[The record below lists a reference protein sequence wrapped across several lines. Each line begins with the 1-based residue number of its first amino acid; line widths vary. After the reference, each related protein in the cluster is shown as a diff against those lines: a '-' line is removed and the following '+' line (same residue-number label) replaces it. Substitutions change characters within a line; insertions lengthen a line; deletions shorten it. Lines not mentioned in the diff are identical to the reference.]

1 MLRSKKSFKI
11 TTQVSFLHPTSR
23 SSLGFPGHIVI
34 LLAGKGISF
43 CKSYA
48 RGNGEQ
54 KGFFSIHGQSEEC
67 LRRGFFAVKGKGTRK
82 REKVTLRKSSW
93 ATGARNFRCCCLE
106 VRVSPT
112 VPRPTEKF
120 RLQDWGAFCRIL
132 RRVHFASLRSWET
145 QEGEEGGRRESK
157 MEGSSR
163 MSLLLLAKRRRR
175 RNANLF
181 PSDTFQTPF
190 SLHAGKKTQPRVW
203 LSSATSKFKTKKPSP
218 RLLPSIEVRDTR
230 KVFYPSLRP
239 SLSGPP
245 CLVGPGQRISVSR
258 RWEEKKL
265 CMGSGGFN
273 NNNNS
278 GGEVA
283 TVALLQYPI
292 TWRLFTRKKEGR
304 NLPCPVFFACLV

>member
-1 MLRSKKSFKI
+1 M
-11 TTQVSFLHPTSR
+11 
-23 SSLGFPGHIVI
+23 GFPGHIVL

-82 REKVTLRKSSW
+82 GEKVTLRKSSW

-145 QEGEEGGRRESK
+145 QEEEEEGGRRESE

-190 SLHAGKKTQPRVW
+190 SLLGQKTQPRVW
-203 LSSATSKFKTKKPSP
+203 LSSATSKFKAKKPSP

-245 CLVGPGQRISVSR
+245 CLVYRQGRVKEFPLVGD
-258 RWEEKKL
+258 
-265 CMGSGGFN
+265 G
-273 NNNNS
+273 
-278 GGEVA
+278 
-283 TVALLQYPI
+283 
-292 TWRLFTRKKEGR
+292 RKK
-304 NLPCPVFFACLV
+304 NFAWGVEASTTTTTTAERWQQ